1 MDVSLN
7 SVTYREL
14 ACSNENNTNN
24 AKEITIDDVLK
35 FIEENGEVYNHKIKK
50 ALEKFEDRGTSI
62 EEIVSRKR
70 SMYERL
76 SKLW

>member
-35 FIEENGEVYNHKIKK
+35 FIEENGEVYNHKIK
-50 ALEKFEDRGTSI
+50 
-62 EEIVSRKR
+62 
-70 SMYERL
+70 RL
-76 SKLW
+76 